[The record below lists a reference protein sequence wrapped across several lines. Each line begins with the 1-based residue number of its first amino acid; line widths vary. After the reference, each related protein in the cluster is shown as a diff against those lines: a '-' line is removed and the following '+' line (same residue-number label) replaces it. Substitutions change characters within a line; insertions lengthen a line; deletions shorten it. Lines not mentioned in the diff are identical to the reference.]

1 MPHMVIEYT
10 PLEKGHI
17 TDEDLMMAVHWAAVS
32 TGIFEESA
40 IKVRVKQYQ
49 SAFVGGRPDQFVH
62 VTIYLIDGRD
72 EEAKKRLTQTVHDRL
87 ASMFADYA
95 SVSVDARD
103 LDRDVYTKSVPR
115 GH

>member
-10 PLEKGHI
+10 PPKDSEI

-32 TGIFEESA
+32 TGIFEEST
-40 IKVRVKQYQ
+40 IKVRIKQFQ
-49 SAFVGGRPDQFVH
+49 SAFVGGRHDQFVH

-72 EEAKKRLTQTVHDRL
+72 EETKKKLTQTVHDRL

-103 LDRDVYTKSVPR
+103 LDREVYTKSVPR
-115 GH
+115 G

>member
-1 MPHMVIEYT
+1 MVIEYT
-10 PLEKGHI
+10 PPKDSEI

-32 TGIFEESA
+32 TGIFEEST
-40 IKVRVKQYQ
+40 IKVRIKQFQ
-49 SAFVGGRPDQFVH
+49 SAFVGGRHDQFVH

-72 EEAKKRLTQTVHDRL
+72 EETKKQLTQTVHDRL

-103 LDRDVYTKSVPR
+103 LDREVYTKSVPR
-115 GH
+115 G